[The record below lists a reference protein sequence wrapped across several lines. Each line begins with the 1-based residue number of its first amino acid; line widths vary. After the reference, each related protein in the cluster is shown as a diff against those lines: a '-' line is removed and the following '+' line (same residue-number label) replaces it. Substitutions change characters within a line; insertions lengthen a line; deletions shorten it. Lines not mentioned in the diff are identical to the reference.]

1 MKKFIIIAL
10 ALVAGSAALSAQD
23 TQKAAAEA
31 AAALTAATDVPVAAP
46 KPVYWT
52 NTVLNQIN
60 FGQTSLWNWA
70 AGGYNNYT
78 LAAAIDANANY
89 KKDKMIWNNRLQLDY
104 GFLYSADKPILQKTK
119 DRIYFESKWGYETPV
134 RHLSYSAFFDF
145 KTQFNDNWKY
155 GTPKNT
161 EGHEPSIQDWLDA
174 RTLMSD
180 LLSPAYINFGVGILW
195 TPKPWF
201 SLNFSPVAA
210 DFVVV
215 HNPLLRNTYGMEL
228 RDQTLDPK
236 DGNNFKP
243 LRFGLG
249 AQLKADAKW
258 IVNDN
263 WKYGTPKNTEG
274 HEPSIDDWL
283 NARTLM
289 SDFLSPA
296 YINFGLGVLWTPKP
310 WFSLNFSPLA
320 ADVVIV
326 QNEKL
331 RDTYGMEL
339 LEDGKGY
346 KPVRFGLGAQL
357 KADAKWVI
365 NDDFSYTTQLVLF
378 SNYLHKPQ
386 NLRVNW
392 DNKLFWKLAKYFA
405 FTVSTN
411 LIYDENVKVKEISD
425 GTKVA
430 AVQFKEF
437 LEFGFTYTIAKK
449 Q

>member
-1 MKKFIIIAL
+1 MKKFIILLAAL
-10 ALVAGSAALSAQD
+10 TVAVAPLSAQD
-23 TQKAAAEA
+23 AQKAAAEA

-78 LAAAIDANANY
+78 LAAAIDANANC
-89 KKDKMIWNNRLQLDY
+89 KKDKMLWNNRLQLDY

-263 WKYGTPKNTEG
+263 
-274 HEPSIDDWL
+274 
-283 NARTLM
+283 
-289 SDFLSPA
+289 
-296 YINFGLGVLWTPKP
+296 
-310 WFSLNFSPLA
+310 
-320 ADVVIV
+320 
-326 QNEKL
+326 
-331 RDTYGMEL
+331 
-339 LEDGKGY
+339 
-346 KPVRFGLGAQL
+346 
-357 KADAKWVI
+357 
-365 NDDFSYTTQLVLF
+365 FSYTTQLVLF

>member
-1 MKKFIIIAL
+1 MKKFIILLAAL
-10 ALVAGSAALSAQD
+10 TVAVAPLSAQD
-23 TQKAAAEA
+23 AQKAAAEA

-249 AQLKADAKW
+249 AQLTADAKW

-263 WKYGTPKNTEG
+263 
-274 HEPSIDDWL
+274 
-283 NARTLM
+283 
-289 SDFLSPA
+289 
-296 YINFGLGVLWTPKP
+296 
-310 WFSLNFSPLA
+310 
-320 ADVVIV
+320 
-326 QNEKL
+326 
-331 RDTYGMEL
+331 
-339 LEDGKGY
+339 
-346 KPVRFGLGAQL
+346 
-357 KADAKWVI
+357 
-365 NDDFSYTTQLVLF
+365 FSYTTQLVLF

>member
-1 MKKFIIIAL
+1 MKKFIILLAAL
-10 ALVAGSAALSAQD
+10 TVAVAPLSAQD
-23 TQKAAAEA
+23 AQKAAAEA

-228 RDQTLDPK
+228 REEGLDK
-236 DGNNFKP
+236 SVGENFKP

-263 WKYGTPKNTEG
+263 
-274 HEPSIDDWL
+274 
-283 NARTLM
+283 
-289 SDFLSPA
+289 
-296 YINFGLGVLWTPKP
+296 
-310 WFSLNFSPLA
+310 
-320 ADVVIV
+320 
-326 QNEKL
+326 
-331 RDTYGMEL
+331 
-339 LEDGKGY
+339 
-346 KPVRFGLGAQL
+346 
-357 KADAKWVI
+357 
-365 NDDFSYTTQLVLF
+365 FSYTTQLVLF

>member
-1 MKKFIIIAL
+1 MKKFIILLAAL
-10 ALVAGSAALSAQD
+10 TVAVAPLSAQD
-23 TQKAAAEA
+23 AQKAAAEA

-263 WKYGTPKNTEG
+263 
-274 HEPSIDDWL
+274 
-283 NARTLM
+283 
-289 SDFLSPA
+289 
-296 YINFGLGVLWTPKP
+296 
-310 WFSLNFSPLA
+310 
-320 ADVVIV
+320 
-326 QNEKL
+326 
-331 RDTYGMEL
+331 
-339 LEDGKGY
+339 
-346 KPVRFGLGAQL
+346 
-357 KADAKWVI
+357 
-365 NDDFSYTTQLVLF
+365 FSYTTQLVLF